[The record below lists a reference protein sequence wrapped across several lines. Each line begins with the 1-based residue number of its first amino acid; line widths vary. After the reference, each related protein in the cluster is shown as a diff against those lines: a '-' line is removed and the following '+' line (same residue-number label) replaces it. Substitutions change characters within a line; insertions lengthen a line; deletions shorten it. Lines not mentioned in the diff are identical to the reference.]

1 MEWKMHLEYFLV
13 VVIHISMMFFHH
25 NFKQK
30 GLICICFLFTEVESE
45 SEDDLPAAKQNKTSS
60 KSKQA
65 PVVSKPAAKSNTNI
79 EKDLFGSPESDEDD
93 IFAQVSKSSK
103 PAPGQLLIHV
113 QLYIEKVF
121 CT

>member
-1 MEWKMHLEYFLV
+1 M
-13 VVIHISMMFFHH
+13 
-25 NFKQK
+25 
-30 GLICICFLFTEVESE
+30 ICSIFAEEESG

-60 KSKQA
+60 KPKQA
-65 PVVSKPAAKSNTNI
+65 PVVSKPAKSNTNI

-103 PAPGQLLIHV
+103 PAPGQLLIHI

-121 CT
+121 CTRERSLSTIRHHWRVI